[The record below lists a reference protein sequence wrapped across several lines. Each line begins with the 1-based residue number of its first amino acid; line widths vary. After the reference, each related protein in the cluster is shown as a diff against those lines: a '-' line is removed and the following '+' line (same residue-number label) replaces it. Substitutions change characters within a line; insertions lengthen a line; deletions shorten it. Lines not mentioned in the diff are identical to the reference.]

1 MCCRTATVVA
11 GCTRPLGEMPGSKR
25 STHIED
31 FTRVRHLLVNHHVLQ
46 RADALHT
53 NLDHVTR
60 DHRPDT
66 LRSPCAQKFVADEY
80 CLLGQAGMTAVSK
93 RSAARWVP
101 HCLIRRHAHDNF
113 VPRRRFSTAAP
124 EAAARRPQ
132 ARAEAS
138 VCL

>member
-25 STHIED
+25 SAHIED

-66 LRSPCAQKFVADEY
+66 L
-80 CLLGQAGMTAVSK
+80 
-93 RSAARWVP
+93 AR
-101 HCLIRRHAHDNF
+101 
-113 VPRRRFSTAAP
+113 PRRNQDSRKQRHDLRN
-124 EAAARRPQ
+124 EAHYAVDPKNENLYDALLTDLAIIPTFGAISRT
-132 ARAEAS
+132 
-138 VCL
+138 